1 MVFRPFRSFPLL
13 GQGLGRGRNRHNLE
27 KTIVRN
33 GKEYT
38 YWEGRCTV
46 GCDPGTGKQ
55 IQRSVSGNCSVPH
68 AKDNL
73 SYQTK
78 NSNRTVLELGAL
90 LAGKI
95 RQRLEVNRAPGWVY
109 KRGDTR
115 CNGVDSIVGN
125 TARWLKYSLSFS
137 GDVAQ
142 VHISIYM

>member
-95 RQRLEVNRAPGWVY
+95 RQRLEVN
-109 KRGDTR
+109 
-115 CNGVDSIVGN
+115 
-125 TARWLKYSLSFS
+125 
-137 GDVAQ
+137 
-142 VHISIYM
+142 